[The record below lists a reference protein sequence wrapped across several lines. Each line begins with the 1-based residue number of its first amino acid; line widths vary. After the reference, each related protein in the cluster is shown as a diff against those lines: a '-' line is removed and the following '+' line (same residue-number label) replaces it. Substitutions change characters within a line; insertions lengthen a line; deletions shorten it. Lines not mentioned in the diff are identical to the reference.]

1 MCEKIKIADDA
12 IVVGEENSA
21 EIECGN
27 TPAELWYKK
36 MVMGERGYY
45 ITSEGE
51 AIPEETAE
59 EMDWETADMDA
70 E

>member
-1 MCEKIKIADDA
+1 
-12 IVVGEENSA
+12 
-21 EIECGN
+21 
-27 TPAELWYKK
+27 